1 MIDKEIRE
9 AFDQIHA
16 EEKLCNLAFEATKKA
31 RNGSMLKFP
40 VKRFMVAASFMAC
53 FFIAYYMYFT
63 PTSVISIDINPS
75 LELTVNRFNK
85 IIDVVGYNDD
95 GKVLKSSLNILYQN
109 YQKAIETILTSD
121 KVSDSLSKNE
131 FLSIAVVKIN
141 KNQGEHI
148 LQFVTECTAEIKA
161 HCYGVAYNDV
171 SPAHSLGLSYGKY
184 QVYIELQKYGFTIQ
198 PEEIADMKMR
208 DLRDILYSV
217 QASSEDDSELNQG
230 AFEKGH
236 KWAGRKNH

>member
-75 LELTVNRFNK
+75 LELTVNRFDK
-85 IIDVVGYNDD
+85 IIDVVG
-95 GKVLKSSLNILYQN
+95 
-109 YQKAIETILTSD
+109 
-121 KVSDSLSKNE
+121 
-131 FLSIAVVKIN
+131 
-141 KNQGEHI
+141 
-148 LQFVTECTAEIKA
+148 
-161 HCYGVAYNDV
+161 
-171 SPAHSLGLSYGKY
+171 
-184 QVYIELQKYGFTIQ
+184 
-198 PEEIADMKMR
+198 
-208 DLRDILYSV
+208 
-217 QASSEDDSELNQG
+217 
-230 AFEKGH
+230 
-236 KWAGRKNH
+236 